1 MTNKI
6 FDLNKPFD
14 FNILKLGT
22 PNLINNN
29 NYFSKISHGTGD
41 RNLYIQ
47 LPKCITKQGIIK
59 GSNKSQCELCYSINE
74 KTVIEFLENLEKY
87 CIEQIYNN
95 KELWFYNAKN
105 ITFDDIEELMTPLIK
120 TYKHGKNFL
129 IKNLVKP
136 DKLNIYDEDENKI
149 DLDDYNINHEFLP
162 LININGVKF
171 SNKNLSI
178 EINLTQML
186 VLYPSDEFEKQI
198 LLKVNKN
205 TSLENNSE
213 NLQDSNT
220 NLENNSETLQDSNTN
235 LESSNTNLEDNIRD
249 LQDSNTNLENNNTN
263 LEDNSATLQ
272 DDNISLEDNTAN
284 LQYNSESL
292 EYNNSITNI
301 NKTVNVNENVNNEII
316 MNENINNKNEIIDSK
331 ENILLHSEEDNNLED
346 LKNNKNN
353 DLHNIEIN
361 TLDIDDL
368 NEDDPFEIKS
378 RDEIY
383 LEVYKKAKK
392 KAKEIRKNAIQA
404 FLEAKNIKTKYN
416 LETLIDSDSS
426 EEEEF
431 L

>member
-29 NYFSKISHGTGD
+29 NYFSKITHGLSD
-41 RNLYIQ
+41 KNLYIQ
-47 LPKCITKQGIIK
+47 LPKCITKQGIIR

-105 ITFDDIEELMTPLIK
+105 ITSDDIEELMSPLIK

-171 SNKNLSI
+171 SNKNLTI

-198 LLKVNKN
+198 LLKVNNNNK
-205 TSLENNSE
+205 SLE
-213 NLQDSNT
+213 DSNKS
-220 NLENNSETLQDSNTN
+220 LEDSNKSLDDSN
-235 LESSNTNLEDNIRD
+235 KSLEDSNKSLEDSNKSLEDSNKSLEDSNKSLEDSNTNLEDND
-249 LQDSNTNLENNNTN
+249 KSLKDNNTN
-263 LEDNSATLQ
+263 LEKKKN
-272 DDNISLEDNTAN
+272 
-284 LQYNSESL
+284 
-292 EYNNSITNI
+292 
-301 NKTVNVNENVNNEII
+301 NNEIFNDDKTI
-316 MNENINNKNEIIDSK
+316 INETTTLEKNIDELAKEEIDEYKNGIIESTDVIQEMYSK
-331 ENILLHSEEDNNLED
+331 QHDNLED
-346 LKNNKNN
+346 MKNKKI
-353 DLHNIEIN
+353 HEIN
-361 TLDIDDL
+361 DIELNSLDLNDL
-368 NEDDPFEIKS
+368 NEEDPFEIKS

-416 LETLIDSDSS
+416 LESLVDSDSS

>member
-29 NYFSKISHGTGD
+29 NYFSKITHGLSD
-41 RNLYIQ
+41 KNLYIQ
-47 LPKCITKQGIIK
+47 LPKCITKQGIIR

-105 ITFDDIEELMTPLIK
+105 ITSDDIEELMSPLIK

-171 SNKNLSI
+171 SNKNLTI

-198 LLKVNKN
+198 LLKVNNNK
-205 TSLENNSE
+205 SLE
-213 NLQDSNT
+213 D
-220 NLENNSETLQDSNTN
+220 
-235 LESSNTNLEDNIRD
+235 
-249 LQDSNTNLENNNTN
+249 NNTN
-263 LEDNSATLQ
+263 LEK
-272 DDNISLEDNTAN
+272 E
-284 LQYNSESL
+284 
-292 EYNNSITNI
+292 
-301 NKTVNVNENVNNEII
+301 ENNNEIFNDHKTI
-316 MNENINNKNEIIDSK
+316 INETTSLEKNIDELANEEIDEYKNEIIESTDVIQEMYSK
-331 ENILLHSEEDNNLED
+331 QHDNLED
-346 LKNNKNN
+346 MKNKKI
-353 DLHNIEIN
+353 HEIN
-361 TLDIDDL
+361 DIELNSLDLNDL
-368 NEDDPFEIKS
+368 NEEDPFEIKS

-416 LETLIDSDSS
+416 LESLVDSDSS

>member
-1 MTNKI
+1 MSNKI
-6 FDLNKPFD
+6 FELNKPFD

-29 NYFSKISHGTGD
+29 NYFSKISHGTSD

-105 ITFDDIEELMTPLIK
+105 ITIDDIEELMTPLIK

-136 DKLNIYDEDENKI
+136 DKLNIYDEDENKM
-149 DLDDYNINHEFLP
+149 DLDEYNINHEFLP

-205 TSLENNSE
+205 TTLEDSNKSLEDSNASLEVEYSNKSLE
-213 NLQDSNT
+213 DSNT
-220 NLENNSETLQDSNTN
+220 SLEVKDSNTS
-235 LESSNTNLEDNIRD
+235 LE
-249 LQDSNTNLENNNTN
+249 DSNTSLEVEDSNTSLEVEDSN
-263 LEDNSATLQ
+263 TSLELEDSNT
-272 DDNISLEDNTAN
+272 SLED
-284 LQYNSESL
+284 S
-292 EYNNSITNI
+292 NN
-301 NKTVNVNENVNNEII
+301 
-316 MNENINNKNEIIDSK
+316 DL
-331 ENILLHSEEDNNLED
+331 LLHSEEDNNLEH
-346 LKNNKNN
+346 LKNDKNN
-353 DLHNIEIN
+353 DFNSIEIN
-361 TLDIDDL
+361 TLNIDNL
-368 NEDDPFEIKS
+368 NEDEPFEIKS

-392 KAKEIRKNAIQA
+392 KAKEIRKNAIEA

-416 LETLIDSDSS
+416 LETLVDSDSS

>member
-29 NYFSKISHGTGD
+29 NYFSKITHGLSD
-41 RNLYIQ
+41 KNLYIQ
-47 LPKCITKQGIIK
+47 LPKCITKQGIIR

-105 ITFDDIEELMTPLIK
+105 ITSDDIEELMSPLIK

-149 DLDDYNINHEFLP
+149 DLDDYDINHEFLP

-171 SNKNLSI
+171 SNKNLTI

-198 LLKVNKN
+198 LLKVNNNK
-205 TSLENNSE
+205 SLE
-213 NLQDSNT
+213 DSNK
-220 NLENNSETLQDSNTN
+220 
-235 LESSNTNLEDNIRD
+235 
-249 LQDSNTNLENNNTN
+249 
-263 LEDNSATLQ
+263 
-272 DDNISLEDNTAN
+272 SLEDNN
-284 LQYNSESL
+284 KSLKDNNKSL
-292 EYNNSITNI
+292 E
-301 NKTVNVNENVNNEII
+301 KKENNNEIFNDDKTI
-316 MNENINNKNEIIDSK
+316 INETTTLEKNIDELTNKGIDEYKNEIIESTDVIQEMYSK
-331 ENILLHSEEDNNLED
+331 QHDNLED
-346 LKNNKNN
+346 MKNKKI
-353 DLHNIEIN
+353 HEIN
-361 TLDIDDL
+361 DIELNSLDLNDL
-368 NEDDPFEIKS
+368 NEEDPFEIKS

-416 LETLIDSDSS
+416 LESLVDSDSS